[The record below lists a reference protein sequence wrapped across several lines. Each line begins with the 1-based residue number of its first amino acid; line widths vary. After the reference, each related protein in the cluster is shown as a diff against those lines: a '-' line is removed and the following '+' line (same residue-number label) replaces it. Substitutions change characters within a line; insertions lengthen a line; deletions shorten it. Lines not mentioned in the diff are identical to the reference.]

1 MRSAEGARSVIVP
14 QEPYIIL
21 KLPPA
26 IKHHNYNRTRKKQQS
41 KSYVSHARF
50 RVNEE
55 RQKGVKLPKK
65 ISIQIAHKVKVEWLH
80 YLTTPAV
87 HHHRYY
93 LEGLKRNLLTWTTL
107 TRVQINEY
115 KCELSWQCDFANGV
129 TCKCSNPKLQPWKAT
144 GHNFKYFNQRNCQS
158 SSCEKSTAS
167 FPGIT
172 SEHPS
177 CWIWPPSLDISWLPE
192 AFEMLRAW
200 VTVNKG
206 APFDRSASFEARLQ
220 KSSKSSTNRKKHK

>member
-80 YLTTPAV
+80 YLTTPAL

-93 LEGLKRNLLTWTTL
+93 LEGLKRNLLT
-107 TRVQINEY
+107 
-115 KCELSWQCDFANGV
+115 
-129 TCKCSNPKLQPWKAT
+129 
-144 GHNFKYFNQRNCQS
+144 
-158 SSCEKSTAS
+158 
-167 FPGIT
+167 
-172 SEHPS
+172 
-177 CWIWPPSLDISWLPE
+177 
-192 AFEMLRAW
+192 
-200 VTVNKG
+200 
-206 APFDRSASFEARLQ
+206 
-220 KSSKSSTNRKKHK
+220 